1 MVIAMYNQKPEA
13 ITYMPLPNGMADVW
27 LHKKIKEVEVVHGA
41 VEQVEPMKAW
51 QAQEVYFRTDNAYSE
66 IESNFDKYWNMY
78 GYPAPTTEERI
89 DALENALMEILEVL

>member
-1 MVIAMYNQKPEA
+1 MLKAVYNQKPNPV
-13 ITYMPLPNGMADVW
+13 TYMALPTGGADVW
-27 LHKKIKEVEVVHGA
+27 LRKNIKEVEHTY
-41 VEQVEPMKAW
+41 EETKATVW
-51 QAQEVYFRTDNAYSE
+51 ECKEVYFRTDKAYAE